1 MKRLS
6 ITLLFVLPVISF
18 AQPPKNGY
26 ELIRQMYDANKSN
39 WYQTLCFA
47 QEIFYYSNDSLVN
60 TDIMFEAYSS
70 PGNLILK
77 FTDWDS
83 GNGMLFTGDTLYS
96 FHKGNLIS
104 SKFRIHDLV
113 VLGLDI
119 NNIPPEITASRAE
132 LCGYNLGLIGEFR
145 CMGYNAWVVGDTT
158 TNCFWV
164 DKATLLFI
172 KMRRRT
178 GENSREVEFTK
189 YERINGFPVATVIN
203 FYNNEGEL
211 SMVEKYFNINPD
223 CDLPSSIYNPLEFKQ
238 SRW

>member
-1 MKRLS
+1 MKRLL
-6 ITLLFVLPVISF
+6 ITLLFAVPINSF
-18 AQPPKNGY
+18 AQQPQNGY
-26 ELIRQMYDANKSN
+26 ELIRQMYNANKSN

-47 QEIFYYSNDSLVN
+47 QEIFYYSNDSIVN

-83 GNGMLFTGDTLYS
+83 GNGMLFTRDTLYS

-104 SKFRIHDLV
+104 SKYRIHDLV

-132 LCGYNLGLIGEFR
+132 KCGYNLDLIGECR
-145 CMGYNAWVVGDTT
+145 CMGYNAWFVGDTT

-164 DKATLLFI
+164 DKTTLLFI
-172 KMRRRT
+172 KMRRRI
-178 GENSREVEFTK
+178 GENSREVEFAK
-189 YERINGFPVATVIN
+189 YENINGFPVATVIN